1 MAARSRAF
9 AASAPSSSIGGVVP
23 AWLEARL
30 GAPALR
36 VVDVR
41 VDARVDAPSDEGSGA
56 RLRAANNVELR
67 PFAHLG
73 GPAGWKTSRR
83 RHPARPGPSAAYVN
97 GHVPGA
103 VALDVRAVLFDDGG
117 DVISAP
123 ELAMVMS
130 GLGVSHEH
138 MVVFVDEGRPES
150 ALAAAWALARY
161 GHRDVHVLEGGFAR
175 WVGEGRRV
183 SREIVRLAPA
193 SFTAKV
199 PS

>member
-1 MAARSRAF
+1 M
-9 AASAPSSSIGGVVP
+9 
-23 AWLEARL
+23 
-30 GAPALR
+30 
-36 VVDVR
+36 VDVR
-41 VDARVDAPSDEGSGA
+41 VDAPVDEGSGT

-73 GPAGWKTSRR
+73 GAIGWKASKE
-83 RHPARPGPSAAYVN
+83 RHPARRGPSAAYLG

-103 VALDVRAVLFDDGG
+103 IPLDVRASLFDDAG
-117 DVISAP
+117 DVVSAP

-130 GLGVSHEH
+130 GLGVGDGDT
-138 MVVFVDEGRPES
+138 VIFVDEGRPEA

-161 GHRDVHVLEGGFAR
+161 GQPHVHVLEGGFTR
-175 WVGEGRRV
+175 WVGEGRKV
-183 SREIVRLAPA
+183 SKELVRLAPA